1 MIKYFSANFK
11 ERGHTFQIPLL
22 RNVPDTNTRNVPDEF
37 GSFGSLKHN
46 GFRKRERCESV
57 LEVLKSGNKAIGIKQ
72 TLKAVES
79 DTARIVFIARDA
91 DEKIVAALKEL
102 CISKS
107 VEIEYVEAM
116 KLLGKACGIEVGA
129 SAVCLL
135 K

>member
-1 MIKYFSANFK
+1 M
-11 ERGHTFQIPLL
+11 
-22 RNVPDTNTRNVPDEF
+22 
-37 GSFGSLKHN
+37 
-46 GFRKRERCESV
+46 

-72 TLKAVES
+72 TLKAVED
-79 DTARIVFIARDA
+79 DTAKIVFIARDA

-102 CISKS
+102 CLSKS